1 MVGMIELNNG
11 QPPGKLPFEH
21 ADAREK
27 PPDDAMPPKNRF
39 WGALLATALVLLDVS
54 LLILVFWY
62 KASSSGTEVIDVLF
76 VLFII
81 PFPVVGWLIAVKQG
95 RNPLGWIYLSF
106 PIVLSI
112 GFAVDELGLA
122 RAQTVSDPRAALL
135 LIAGSWITFA
145 GYWLLLGP
153 GILLFPDGRFFSDR
167 FRAVVAVVVTDTLG
181 WKEQGWGI

>member
-1 MVGMIELNNG
+1 M
-11 QPPGKLPFEH
+11 
-21 ADAREK
+21 
-27 PPDDAMPPKNRF
+27 
-39 WGALLATALVLLDVS
+39 
-54 LLILVFWY
+54 
-62 KASSSGTEVIDVLF
+62 
-76 VLFII
+76 
-81 PFPVVGWLIAVKQG
+81 VGWLIAVKQG